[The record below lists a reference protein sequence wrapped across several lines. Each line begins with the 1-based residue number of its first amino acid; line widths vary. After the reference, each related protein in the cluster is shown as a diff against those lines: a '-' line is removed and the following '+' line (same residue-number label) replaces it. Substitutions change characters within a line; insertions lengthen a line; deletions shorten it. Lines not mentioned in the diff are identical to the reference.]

1 MWIERE
7 RKVKPVLIVCVLCM
21 CITVPYLSHLKLPC
35 QSKGTMKIK
44 HFYDGIEVMVPL
56 H

>member
-1 MWIERE
+1 MWKERQG
-7 RKVKPVLIVCVLCM
+7 KVKPVLIVCVLCM
-21 CITVPYLSHLKLPC
+21 CVTVSYLSHLMSPC

-44 HFYDGIEVMVPL
+44 HLYDGIKVTVPL